1 MKNGLMYTRIFNP
14 DSSHSYFLFGAR
26 GTGKS
31 SWLRTHYQK
40 SNYVDLLD
48 DEIYNNL
55 MAQPKNITDYVLDS
69 KQPIVIDEVQKIPH
83 LLDEVH
89 RLIELKKYR
98 FILSGSSARKLRK
111 SGVNL
116 LAGRAYTYNFHPM
129 TSIEMGNDF
138 NLNQAMKIGLLPM
151 VTQVKD
157 PNKYLQSYVR
167 TYLKEEVQQE
177 GLTRNLPAFSRF
189 LQAASFSQASP
200 LNVSKVASECAVER
214 KVVEDYFSILND
226 LLLTIH
232 LPVFSKRAKRDL
244 ITKSK
249 FFFFDNG
256 VYRTIRPSGPLDSE
270 VELNG
275 FSLETLVMQNIRAL
289 NDYYE
294 WGYELFF
301 WHTRLHQEVDLI
313 LYGPKKLLAIEVKS
327 SARVRKEDLEALLLF
342 KADYPVSEVM
352 LVYGGNEEKYI
363 QGIRLI
369 PAQQFF
375 KQVKSLL
382 E

>member
-1 MKNGLMYTRIFNP
+1 MYSRIFNP

-31 SWLRTHYQK
+31 SWLRAHYQK
-40 SNYVDLLD
+40 STYIDLLD

-55 MAQPKNITDYVLDS
+55 SAQPKNIADYISDS
-69 KQPIVIDEVQKIPH
+69 KHPIVIDEVQKIPH

-129 TSIEMGNDF
+129 TSVEMGTDF
-138 NLNQAMKIGLLPM
+138 NLNQALQFGLLPM
-151 VTQVKD
+151 TTQVKD
-157 PNKYLQSYVR
+157 PMKYLQSYVR

-200 LNVSKVASECAVER
+200 LNVSKVASECAVDR

-226 LLLTIH
+226 LLLTVQ

-256 VYRTIRPSGPLDSE
+256 VYRTIRPRGPLDSE
-270 VELNG
+270 SELNG

-301 WHTRLHQEVDLI
+301 WHTRTHQEVDLV
-313 LYGPKKLLAIEVKS
+313 LYGPKKLVAIEVKT
-327 SARVRKEDLEALLLF
+327 SARVRKEDLVAMLLF
-342 KADYPVSEVM
+342 KEDYPVAEAI
-352 LVYGGNEEKYI
+352 LVYGGTEEKFI
-363 QGIRLI
+363 QGIRIL
-369 PAQQFF
+369 PAKQFF
-375 KQVKSLL
+375 LQLQSLL
-382 E
+382 S